1 MSKETN
7 PVVANPNKDEV
18 IETLGNKDY
27 KFKIS
32 FENIQ
37 AADQMLP
44 EELNLMY
51 AASLLS
57 EKKASLLQIR
67 RIVKVF
73 AVLNK
78 HDISLDT
85 IIKKDGVVSL
95 WATALRLV
103 KLHVEWTEGG
113 PEGNLDSP
121 TGTTSKN

>member
-95 WATALRLV
+95 WAAALRLV